1 MIADEFPKLNKQQ
14 ETFMKKFMLMTLASL
29 FATMTAHASIVET
42 KFKVTS
48 RFYDELGNTKKLVNT
63 RAFVRYNPAASVL
76 SSSAKDDCLVSAGK
90 SDVLSLFTEAD
101 RASCISSKTFV
112 ITSKDIIIDMF
123 YRPTIFTLFPDYISE
138 VYEIIR
144 DNGQVKGRTASDTGI
159 LGSLRSIVRNT
170 LANAAE
176 AQVISTVERTVF
188 ELKGDGKAKF
198 IIELEPVKTKL
209 LNN

>member
-1 MIADEFPKLNKQQ
+1 
-14 ETFMKKFMLMTLASL
+14 MKKFMLMTLASL
-29 FATMTAHASIVET
+29 FATMAAHASIVET

-63 RAFVRYNPAASVL
+63 RAFIRYNPEATIF
-76 SSSAKDDCLVSAGK
+76 SSSAKDDCLVSSGK
-90 SDVLSLFTEAD
+90 SDILSLYTEPD

-112 ITSKDIIIDMF
+112 ITSRDIVLDMF
-123 YRPTIFTLFPDYISE
+123 YRPAIFSLFSDYISE
-138 VYEIIR
+138 VYDIEK
-144 DNGQVKGRTASDTGI
+144 DNGKIKGRTASEVGLI
-159 LGSLRSIVRNT
+159 GSLRSIIKNT

-176 AQVISTVERTVF
+176 AQVISTVDRTVF
-188 ELKGDGKAKF
+188 ELKGDGRAKF